1 MSKSKKRKYKQKLVI
16 KKIYFL
22 TIENIL
28 LFMLFFG
35 ITMFISNNLN
45 EIDKIDTTTNFLTFA
60 YKENKNNQIQL
71 RAINPVISNKNSTNY
86 FEFKITNTNNKAKY
100 YKFILHPK
108 TKLIN
113 GKNLKIYLTDENNL
127 PLPGFDKEAPVWT
140 DFDKQ
145 GKDIV
150 IHKEKIEKNETKIFR
165 IATWLEEESEIQEEL
180 KDFSFNIL
188 IKDAN
193 E

>member
-100 YKFILHPK
+100 YKIILHPK